1 MMSRC
6 LTDFI
11 GLVALAV
18 LGAAAAFAA
27 EQGTVE
33 RESRMHAEPRLDAPE
48 VAVAAAGTTADVLG
62 RSGAWLN
69 VKTPAAT
76 GWIYSFNV
84 RFVVGGPGAT
94 PASPGGGDSVIGRVF
109 GPQRGVNVT
118 SAIGVR
124 GLEKEDLRQAHF
136 SAEQI
141 EQLDAFVVAKEAAE
155 ESARTKGLSAAQV
168 DYLEVAA
175 Q

>member
-1 MMSRC
+1 MSRC
-6 LTDFI
+6 LTSFI
-11 GLVALAV
+11 GLVAFAV
-18 LGAAAAFAA
+18 LGPPAAVAA
-27 EQGTVE
+27 EQVVVE

-62 RSGAWLN
+62 KSGAWLN
-69 VKTPAAT
+69 IRTSAAT
-76 GWIYSFNV
+76 GWIYSFNA
-84 RFVVGGPGAT
+84 RFIIKSPGAT
-94 PASPGGGDSVIGRVF
+94 PASQGGGDSVIGRVT
-109 GPQRGVNVT
+109 GPQRGINVT

-141 EQLDAFVVAKEAAE
+141 EQLDGFAVSKDAAQE
-155 ESARTKGLSAAQV
+155 TARTKGLSAVQV
-168 DYLEVAA
+168 DYLEVSL